1 MGAFQ
6 FLGRPVVSVSKN
18 SIILVPLVV
27 YPMDELRELLRL
39 SLYRVDEVGIEVLP
53 SILLRAE
60 QDRYFDIK
68 SGF

>member
-1 MGAFQ
+1 
-6 FLGRPVVSVSKN
+6 
-18 SIILVPLVV
+18 
-27 YPMDELRELLRL
+27 
-39 SLYRVDEVGIEVLP
+39 VDEVGIEVLP